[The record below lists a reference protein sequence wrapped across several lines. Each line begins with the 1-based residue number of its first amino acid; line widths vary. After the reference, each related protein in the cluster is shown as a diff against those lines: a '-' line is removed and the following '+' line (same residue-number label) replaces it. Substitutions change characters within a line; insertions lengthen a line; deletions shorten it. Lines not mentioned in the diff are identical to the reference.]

1 MKRILLAII
10 LLWAS
15 TAFATVNMTTA
26 ITMPNINRWK
36 VEAFTDNADDAYP
49 CIAVRV
55 LFFAN
60 SGNKPYRTIPVVACG
75 DTSTRIELNSAS
87 LDYWDLL
94 KVTEGQTFVGA
105 YTALHNAAE
114 TAGSRA
120 ARRAAVELALMN
132 TGIISS
138 QLSGTQ

>member
-36 VEAFTDNADDAYP
+36 VEAFTDNADDYP

-75 DTSTRIELNSAS
+75 DTSTRIELSSAS
-87 LDYWDLL
+87 LDYWDVL

-114 TAGSRA
+114 TAGNRA
-120 ARRAAVELALMN
+120 AKRAAVELALMS
-132 TGIISS
+132 TGIVSAA
-138 QLSGTQ
+138 LGGTQ